1 MSTVQ
6 QTKPRFANQ
15 SIADESG
22 RPGTVRSK
30 VGCDAMDEPCTNSTA
45 GLPSGE
51 PTNFS
56 HRKRRTSPFCVQCS
70 TPVTGRSVTALA
82 AFIVCSRMSGSVDLG
97 AGVAHDLGPEVA
109 LGAEEVAELGRRGA
123 DDLD

>member
-6 QTKPRFANQ
+6 HTKPRFANQ

-30 VGCDAMDEPCTNSTA
+30 VGCEAIDEPCTNSTA
-45 GLPSGE
+45 GLLSGE

-56 HRKRRTSPFCVQCS
+56 HRNRRTSPLWGQCS
-70 TPVTGRSVTALA
+70 TPVTWAAAVACAVMRILETCVDDGGARAMRQSILA
-82 AFIVCSRMSGSVDLG
+82 PVSLTTL
-97 AGVAHDLGPEVA
+97 AH
-109 LGAEEVAELGRRGA
+109 R
-123 DDLD
+123 